1 MSGEKKMSNII
12 LVSGG
17 FDPIHSGHIKLI
29 NDASKHGDVVVLLNS
44 DEWLRNKKGKEFLPF
59 SERKIIM
66 QNIKGVIEVIEFND
80 SDKTCINGIQKAKSH
95 FKNNIIKF
103 ANGGYRKNNTTPEKD
118 FCDKN
123 NIETLFGI
131 GGDDKSNSIPKSVS
145 MLFLSQKSFSGV
157 VLFFLYPP
165 LANLIIL
172 FLKCD
177 FAF

>member
-1 MSGEKKMSNII
+1 MPNII

-29 NDASKHGDVVVLLNS
+29 KNANKYGDVVVLLNS
-44 DEWLRNKKGKEFLPF
+44 DTWLRNKKGKEFLPF
-59 SERKIIM
+59 VERKIIM
-66 QNIKGVIEVIEFND
+66 QNIKGVLDVIEFDD
-80 SDKTCINGIQKAKSH
+80 SNKTCVDGIQKAKSL

-103 ANGGYRKNNTTPEKD
+103 ANGGDRNNKTTPEKE

-131 GGDDKSNSIPKSVS
+131 GGNDKSNSSS
-145 MLFLSQKSFSGV
+145 W
-157 VLFFLYPP
+157 
-165 LANLIIL
+165 IL
-172 FLKCD
+172 KKD